1 MDKKMDIIVKTN
13 EISDRDE
20 YLDNQDMCIM
30 LGVTKKTLYRYRKKG
45 ILKLYTF
52 DGRKVYYKK
61 SEISENLKV
70 REKNDNQN
78 SSIYIHVVFMII
90 VITLI

>member
-1 MDKKMDIIVKTN
+1 MYNVGSYQENT
-13 EISDRDE
+13 IS
-20 YLDNQDMCIM
+20 LS
-30 LGVTKKTLYRYRKKG
+30 KKG